1 MLYSTFCIVMALYHT
16 YRPTTFDDVAYQSH
30 IIDTLKNQLIHE
42 KVGHAYLFAGP
53 RGVGKTTTARI
64 LAKAVNL
71 PLKEGTAEFDNA
83 SDTAKEI
90 DGSRSL
96 DVMEIDAASNTGVDN
111 VREHIIENARFQP
124 TNLKKKVFII
134 DEVHMLSNSAF
145 NALLKTLEEPPAHV
159 MFILATTELHKIPE
173 TIISR
178 CQVFRFK
185 RVPFDAMKSHLE
197 SILKQEKVQIDDD
210 VLARIINKS
219 DGCVRDAMSLL
230 EQVLAT
236 GESHITKDN
245 VTMLLPTSDV
255 GVTLAFL
262 NALSNKNMQE
272 GLDTIQQASQDG
284 VRMEQFA
291 HDTLELLRILMIVKA
306 TNDFSGTGIDLS
318 ESAKQHLQS
327 LATNLSHPDLI
338 SLADL
343 IIRRKGQIG
352 ANPIPEMPMEMVV
365 IEWCADTGTT
375 ATPPRE
381 PQQTTT
387 VSEKKEDVPHKQD
400 VPQQSQPTESTPPQH
415 EEITAENIPQ
425 EKSVQ
430 EPIVSSVSPPISNS
444 SSSIT
449 VDLIKKH
456 WSAWIS
462 AIEADSPTMVFILK
476 MTTLKHVVGNIITLS
491 VEYTFH
497 RDKMVDMEIKK
508 KLEGAFSTI
517 LGTPVQIDV
526 IIEKPDEQAPAFEE
540 KNSELTDLTAAFGG
554 QVI

>member
-1 MLYSTFCIVMALYHT
+1 MALYHT